1 MENLLSPVACSS
13 ISTVLLPK
21 GTWRRRSLKRIS
33 GVGDDK
39 GVLRNTRRDEKL
51 SVMEMRLGN
60 SDWNVS
66 VTGIELKDPACVA
79 SQ

>member
-1 MENLLSPVACSS
+1 M
-13 ISTVLLPK
+13 
-21 GTWRRRSLKRIS
+21 
-33 GVGDDK
+33 GDDK
-39 GVLRNTRRDEKL
+39 GVLRNTRSDEKL

-66 VTGIELKDPACVA
+66 VIGIELKDPACVA